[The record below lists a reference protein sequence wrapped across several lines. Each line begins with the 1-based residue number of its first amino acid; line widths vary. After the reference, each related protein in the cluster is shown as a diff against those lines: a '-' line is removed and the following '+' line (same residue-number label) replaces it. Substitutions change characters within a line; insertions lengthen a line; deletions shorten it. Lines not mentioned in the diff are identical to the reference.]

1 MIKRT
6 IDDFL
11 DKFLRETNKALLVTG
26 ARQIGKTYSVRE
38 AAKRN
43 FENFI
48 EINFITSP
56 EATGIF
62 DRAKDVNEIL
72 FRLSVYRRY
81 FQADTFRTK
90 R

>member
-1 MIKRT
+1 MIKRK
-6 IDDFL
+6 IDVFL
-11 DKFLRETNKALLVTG
+11 NTFFKDNHKALLVTG

-56 EATGIF
+56 EAVGIF
-62 DRAKDVNEIL
+62 PALLGGGWYATSCAD
-72 FRLSVYRRY
+72 LS
-81 FQADTFRTK
+81 
-90 R
+90 